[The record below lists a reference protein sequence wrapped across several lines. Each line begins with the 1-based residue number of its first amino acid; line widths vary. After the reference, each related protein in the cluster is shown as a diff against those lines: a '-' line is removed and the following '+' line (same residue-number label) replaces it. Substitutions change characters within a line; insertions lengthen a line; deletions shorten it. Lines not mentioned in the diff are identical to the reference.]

1 MKRFEGEVLLSLVV
15 PHAVGVKHM
24 HVYSPGKVQ
33 N

>member
-1 MKRFEGEVLLSLVV
+1 MKRLEGEVLLSLV